1 MLDEK
6 IHIDLHLPRGW
17 NQCTTEELETIAAT
31 MMRHTLLADRYHP
44 FDWLSVKTELFFL
57 LSGVEIVESGK
68 RKEERGQN
76 NSLEDGEYLCRLKD
90 KRGSKLFTIHY
101 SLFTLKTWQVHSW
114 IDQHLAW
121 LDDDK
126 AQQLLIF
133 PYKQLIY
140 TRRWPWQKKH
150 YLAPAELL
158 QDFSWQ
164 EYRHLQDYMELYVKT
179 QNQMVQMQQGVTDLD
194 RLAQLE
200 QQAEEAKRNFLKVLF
215 RIDAA
220 AANSSLFTFHSSLR
234 AIGPIQWQVI
244 LFWWSGFMHYLQQK
258 FPRCFKPAST
268 KKPKFG
274 KNQATTPL
282 DFYVSITATMQ
293 KYLQLDEDKVNA
305 QTFYLT
311 LEQLERI
318 AKENEEMEKISK
330 KHK

>member
-1 MLDEK
+1 MLNAP

-17 NQCTTEELETIAAT
+17 NQCTTDELETIAAT

-44 FDWLSVKTELFFL
+44 FDWLSVKTELFFAL
-57 LSGVEIVESGK
+57 TNTAVI
-68 RKEERGQN
+68 
-76 NSLEDGEYLCRLKD
+76 
-90 KRGSKLFTIHY
+90 GSPDDELFTCRHGKTT
-101 SLFTLKTWQVHSW
+101 FTLKTWQVHSW

-133 PYKQLIY
+133 PYKKLIF

-179 QNQMVQMQQGVTDLD
+179 QNQMVKMQRGITDLD

-200 QQAEEAKRNFLKVLF
+200 QQADDARQNFLRVLF

-220 AANSSLFTFHSSLR
+220 ANSQISTLNSQLNKITPVR
-234 AIGPIQWQVI
+234 WQVI

-258 FPRCFKPAST
+258 FPRCFKPAS
-268 KKPKFG
+268 KKTSNRKSQTS
-274 KNQATTPL
+274 NPL

-318 AKENEEMEKISK
+318 ANENEEMEKISK